1 MPKLSAGILVYR
13 IKNKDP
19 EFFLV
24 HPGGPF
30 WVNKDT
36 GSWSIP
42 KGEYKEGEDP
52 LAAAVREFREETGF
66 DAPQRLAPLKPLKQP
81 SGKIVSAWSGEGDFD
96 SGKLH
101 SNTFKME
108 WPPRSGI
115 EKEFPEVDRADWFDT
130 VTARQK
136 ILKGQAGF
144 LDEAEE
150 IIKQSR

>member
-13 IKNKDP
+13 KKGASL

-30 WVNKDT
+30 WVNKDS

-42 KGEYKEGEDP
+42 KGEYNEGDDP
-52 LAAAVREFREETGF
+52 LEAAKREFREETGF
-66 DAPQRLAPLKPLKQP
+66 EPPQNLTALKPLKQP
-81 SGKIVSAWSGEGDFD
+81 SGKIVTAWAAEGDFD
-96 SGKLH
+96 AEKLC
-101 SNTFKME
+101 SNTFKLE
-108 WPPRSGI
+108 WPPRSGN
-115 EKEFPEVDRADWFDT
+115 EKEFPEVDRGAWFDT

-144 LDEAEE
+144 LEEAEA
-150 IIKQSR
+150 IASR